1 MKLQLDR
8 TDGSN
13 QITSCGADFVA
24 VNGVRHEASLIVTP
38 ERVDPDW
45 PVPDLASLGAEHLSA
60 LLASKPEIV
69 LLGTG
74 RRLKFP
80 PFSVLR
86 PLIEAGIGYEIMDTG
101 AACRT
106 YAVLIAE
113 RRRVLAA
120 LIVG

>member
-1 MKLQLDR
+1 MKLQLDQP
-8 TDGSN
+8 DSAN

-24 VNGVRHEASLIVTP
+24 VNGVRYETSLIVSP
-38 ERVDPDW
+38 EYLDPAW
-45 PVPDLASLGAEHLSA
+45 PVADLAALGVEHLSGLIA
-60 LLASKPEIV
+60 FAPEIV

-74 RRLKFP
+74 KRLQFP
-80 PFSVLR
+80 PASVLR
-86 PLIEAGIGYEIMDTG
+86 PLIEAGIGYEVMDTG